1 MDNINHYPLSTMITQ
16 SLINAFFKVNNVA
29 TDVAGNVIDIV
40 SKQEADF
47 MKSWVTIDER
57 FGVAKDNYAINRY
70 GEVLNLKFNKK
81 LKHYYSPS
89 SGYMCV
95 SLNRATDASGNLVR
109 PNSGYGRKPTRE
121 TPRPESL
128 MLVHRLV
135 AMVFIS
141 NSNPRYKIVD
151 HIDGNKFNNN
161 YRNLR
166 WCNQRVNANN
176 MKNNTKYW
184 SVRWSKG
191 LERWGV
197 VITTTVNNNP
207 RESFSHNLGSFD
219 DEQVAAR
226 AVKKFMIENYP
237 REMGG
242 GRRFI
247 ED

>member
-1 MDNINHYPLSTMITQ
+1 MITQ
-16 SLINAFFKVNNVA
+16 SLINAFFRVKNQSI
-29 TDVAGNVIDIV
+29 DIAGNVIDIV
-40 SKQEADF
+40 TKQEEDF
-47 MKSWVTIDER
+47 MKSWITIDER
-57 FGVAKDNYAINRY
+57 FGVAKDNYAINRL

-95 SLNRATDASGNLVR
+95 SLNRATDEFGNLVR
-109 PNSGYGRKPTRE
+109 PTSGYGRKPTRE
-121 TPRPESL
+121 NPRKESL

-135 AMVFIS
+135 AQVFIS
-141 NSNPRYKIVD
+141 NTNPRFKIVD

-161 YRNLR
+161 YKNLR
-166 WCNQRVNANN
+166 WCNQRINANN

-184 SVRWSKG
+184 SVRWASKVG
-191 LERWGV
+191 KWIGY
-197 VITTTVNNNP
+197 ITTTINNNP
-207 RESFSHNLGSFD
+207 HETFAHNLGSFD

-226 AVKKFMIENYP
+226 AVKKFMKDTYP
-237 REMGG
+237 NEMAG

>member
-1 MDNINHYPLSTMITQ
+1 MITQ
-16 SLINAFFKVNNVA
+16 SLIDAFFRVKNQSI
-29 TDVAGNVIDIV
+29 DIAGNVIDVV
-40 SKQEADF
+40 SKQEEDF

-95 SLNRATDASGNLVR
+95 SLNRATDESGNLVR

-121 TPRPESL
+121 NPRKESL

-135 AMVFIS
+135 AQVFIS
-141 NSNPRYKIVD
+141 NTNPRFKIVD

-161 YRNLR
+161 YKNLR
-166 WCNQRVNANN
+166 WCNQRVNSNN

-184 SVRWSKG
+184 SVRWSKSQKK
-191 LERWGV
+191 WGC
-197 VITTTVNNNP
+197 VITTTINNNP
-207 RESFSHNLGSFD
+207 SETFVHHIGSFD

-226 AVKKFMIENYP
+226 AVKKFMTDTYP